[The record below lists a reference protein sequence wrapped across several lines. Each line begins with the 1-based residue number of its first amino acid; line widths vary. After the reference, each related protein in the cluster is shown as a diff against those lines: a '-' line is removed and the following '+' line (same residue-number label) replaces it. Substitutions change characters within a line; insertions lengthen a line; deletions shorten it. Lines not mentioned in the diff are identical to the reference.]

1 MTLHGE
7 EMQTTKNTFLESF
20 FVRGDGN
27 GGIQGAHVEYLEV
40 IKDGDEE
47 LARKVLPP
55 RPVALVPDALKPIL
69 SDALAAALV
78 ANTALNERAAALTA
92 QIVDAQADVQRLTG
106 ERDGLQARV
115 AALDAEVNALR
126 AEIEAL
132 KAPKAVLRVPTAA
145 LLIVIERRGLTAQ
158 LDAIRAALPEGQQ
171 REFELYLKMPYT
183 RRDHPLVAMVQQAFG
198 WTPEQVDT
206 LFVEADKV

>member
-1 MTLHGE
+1 
-7 EMQTTKNTFLESF
+7 MQTTKNTFLESF

-69 SDALAAALV
+69 GDVLAVALV
-78 ANTALNERAAALTA
+78 ANTALNEQAAALNA
-92 QIVDAQADVQRLTG
+92 QIADAQAKVQRLTG
-106 ERDGLQARV
+106 EREGDQARV

-132 KAPKAVLRVPTAA
+132 KAPKPILRVPTAA
-145 LLIVIERRGLTAQ
+145 LLIVIERRDLTAQ
-158 LDAIRAALPEGQQ
+158 LDAIRAALPEQQQ

-183 RRDHPLVAMVQQAFG
+183 RRDHPLVAIVQQAFG
-198 WTPEQVDT
+198 WTDAEVDA
-206 LFVEADKV
+206 LFAEADQV